1 MTPDLCFYFRGPEGK
16 LNLKAQNL
24 AMFLQ
29 IADGVDDETWQ
40 FHLKNGDISRWFRE
54 VIKDH
59 ELAHEAESM
68 ERDDVA
74 AKESRK
80 YIRAQIEQRYIV
92 SV

>member
-1 MTPDLCFYFRGPEGK
+1 MDCRWGNGQTAATCGCL
-16 LNLKAQNL
+16 
-24 AMFLQ
+24 
-29 IADGVDDETWQ
+29 DDETWQ

-59 ELAHEAESM
+59 ELAREAELM

-74 AKESRK
+74 AAESRK

-92 SV
+92 PV